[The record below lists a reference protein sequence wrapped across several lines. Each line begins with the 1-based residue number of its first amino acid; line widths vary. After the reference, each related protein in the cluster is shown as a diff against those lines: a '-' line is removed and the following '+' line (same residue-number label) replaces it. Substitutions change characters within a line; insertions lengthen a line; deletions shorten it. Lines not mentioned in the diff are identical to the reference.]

1 VYRPSRT
8 IVKLSVL
15 LVGLVLLGLWFFRI
29 GLPLGVSIPI
39 AAVRYYVEIDNQSE
53 SELFLSVSHV
63 NDVTFD
69 TYSVSQEYGRQLR
82 GWARRKEEILAPG
95 EKWLACLLS
104 ENETTSGM
112 IQVVACTRLR
122 DGEEQKIAMY
132 LLPWSS
138 AHFLGRSQEGA
149 PPQFSELK
157 IEDADLGPSNLNET
171 KKIKV
176 EALP

>member
-1 VYRPSRT
+1 MNRPSRT

-15 LVGLVLLGLWFFRI
+15 VVGLVLLGLWFFRI
-29 GLPLGVSIPI
+29 GLPLGVSIPV
-39 AAVRYYVEIDNQSE
+39 AAVRYYVEVDNRSK
-53 SELFLSVSHV
+53 SELFLSVGHV

-69 TYSVSQEYGRQLR
+69 TYSARQEYGRRVR
-82 GWARRKEEILAPG
+82 GWARRTEEILAPG

-112 IQVVACTRLR
+112 IQVVACTRFR
-122 DGEEQKIAMY
+122 EGEEQKFAMY

-138 AHFLGRSQEGA
+138 AHFLGRSQYGA

-157 IEDADLGPSNLNET
+157 IEDADLGPSTLNEI
-171 KKIKV
+171 KKIRV
-176 EALP
+176 ETLP